1 MYKIMLVD
9 DEPNILSSLKR
20 IFNREENFEIEV
32 YDKPEDA
39 LKRAQ
44 TSNFDLFL
52 SDFRMPEMDGVEF
65 LSEVKKIQPESMRI
79 ILSGY
84 TDLEAL
90 LGAINE
96 AQIYRFVTKPW
107 DDYDLISTVKQA
119 LEFRD
124 VLVENRRLADTVR
137 EQRDELNKRR
147 SALEKLEEAH
157 PTLVEINWASDG
169 SIIIDENMN

>member
-9 DEPNILSSLKR
+9 DEPNILNSLKR
-20 IFNREENFEIEV
+20 IFNREKNFEIET
-32 YDKPEDA
+32 YDKPKDA

-44 TSNFDLFL
+44 TSIFDLFL
-52 SDFRMPEMDGVEF
+52 SDYRMPDMDGVEF
-65 LSEVKKIQPESMRI
+65 LSETKKIQPESMRI
-79 ILSGY
+79 ILSGH

-90 LGAINE
+90 LGAINQ
-96 AQIYRFVTKPW
+96 AQIYRFITKPW

-137 EQRDELNKRR
+137 GQLEELNKRK
-147 SALEKLEEAH
+147 SALEKLQDEH
-157 PTLVEINWASDG
+157 PELVEINWASDG
-169 SIIIDENMN
+169 SIIIDDQVA